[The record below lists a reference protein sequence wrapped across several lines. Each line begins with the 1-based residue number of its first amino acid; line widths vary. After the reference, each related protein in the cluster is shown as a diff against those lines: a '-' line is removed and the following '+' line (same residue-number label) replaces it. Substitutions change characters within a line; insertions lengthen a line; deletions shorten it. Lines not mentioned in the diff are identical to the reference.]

1 MKKFVF
7 LLILLLL
14 TFNVKFYKA
23 KAVENLALQNQIII
37 KDLEVDLTGDKKVE
51 NVILSGSQKEGSPL
65 YENIKITVS
74 DNKTGLTLFSI
85 TPTTNFGFEPTIFLG
100 DFTGDGLP
108 ELFYGASN
116 GSCDLGYYYLYSFN
130 DKALTLYDYESDLC
144 LYKAVF
150 RDWYNLEIYNNVNS
164 YKIDISKKDYLH
176 SIYKE
181 GQLIKSVN
189 GEISKVSRVSPYYD
203 SSKEI
208 YMLSVVRKITG
219 LYPLDVIGYL
229 VENYSYEGNE
239 NVIKESCLVVI

>member
-7 LLILLLL
+7 LLIIFLLS
-14 TFNVKFYKA
+14 FNVKFFRVNA
-23 KAVENLALQNQIII
+23 QENLTLQNQIII
-37 KDLEVDLTGDKKVE
+37 KEVEVDLTGDKKVE

-85 TPTTNFGFEPTIFLG
+85 TPTTNFGYEPTIMLG

-116 GSCDLGYYYLYSFN
+116 ASCDLGYYYLYSFI
-130 DKALTLYDYESDLC
+130 DKVSTLYDYESDFC

-150 RDWYNLEIYNNVNS
+150 RDWYNLEIFNSVNS

-181 GQLIKSVN
+181 GQLINSLN
-189 GEISKVSRVSPYYD
+189 GEISKVSKVSPYYD
-203 SSKEI
+203 ADKEI
-208 YMLSVVRKITG
+208 YMLSVARRITG

-229 VENYSYEGNE
+229 VENYSYEGSE
-239 NVIKESCLVVI
+239 ASIKESCLVVI